1 MGRPTVNLAAID
13 IGTNSTRLLITGT
26 SGEVCRV
33 SRVTGLGRGLAR
45 SGRLSRQGRE
55 ATLRVLAEYR
65 SRMEAVGVATARAVV
80 TAAGRDAVDSGE
92 FLAEVAAVL
101 GFAPDLIGG
110 EYEARLSYQGAVS
123 DLEAGPWTVVDIGG
137 GSTEIVTADE
147 GFSLPI
153 GSVKVTD
160 CFLSERPVSR
170 ERLESAHQA
179 VREVVG
185 RRPPAPGGVVG
196 VAGTWTSLAALEL
209 GVDDS
214 AAVHH
219 FSLDRQSLVAWVRR
233 LAALSIVETE
243 RLPGLDPA
251 RAPVILGGAVVAATV
266 TEALGAR
273 ECLISGRDLLDG
285 VVAEI
290 LG

>member
-1 MGRPTVNLAAID
+1 MGRPTVNRAAID

-65 SRMEAVGVATARAVV
+65 SRMEAEGVASARAVV

-92 FLAEVAAVL
+92 FLAEVAATL
-101 GFAPDLIGG
+101 GFAPDLISG
-110 EYEARLSYQGAVS
+110 EHEARLSYQGAVS

-137 GSTEIVTADE
+137 GSTEIVTAD
-147 GFSLPI
+147 GGVSLPI
-153 GSVKVTD
+153 GSVKLTD
-160 CFLSERPVSR
+160 RFFSERPVSR
-170 ERLESAHQA
+170 ERLESAHRA

-185 RRPPAPGGVVG
+185 RRPPAPGGVIG

-209 GVDDS
+209 GVYHR
-214 AAVHH
+214 VHH
-219 FSLDRQSLVAWVRR
+219 FLLDRRSLVAWVRR
-233 LAALSIVETE
+233 LATLSIAETE

-251 RAPVILGGAVVAATV
+251 RAPVILGGAVVAAAV
-266 TEALGAR
+266 TEALAAR
-273 ECLISGRDLLDG
+273 ECLISERDLLDG
-285 VVAEI
+285 VVA
-290 LG
+290 GMVG